1 MTADGEVQKS
11 EIGERLEYLKKA
23 TQGFKMDLESSN
35 TKLEEVK
42 VCLGEITDILEL
54 LSKTITISDQMDLSY
69 RHRIIQDLESFKNT
83 KALLEKL
90 TESLSKDNPDIYKK
104 ILEFVSTQEK
114 TILDIGS
121 AVKQN
126 TLDMATSLKYL
137 RKLNCEDE
145 TGRPLTGFNWLGY
158 HIVKGAQ
165 GALAGIII
173 AIIYWFLRYVLPALM
188 NWGSSVSK

>member
-1 MTADGEVQKS
+1 MAAGDEEIQKS
-11 EIGERLEYLKKA
+11 EIEGRLEYLKKA

-42 VCLGEITDILEL
+42 ICLSEITDILEL

-104 ILEFVSTQEK
+104 ILEFVTAQEK
-114 TILDIGS
+114 TILDIGT

-126 TLDMATSLKYL
+126 TLDMASSLKYL

-158 HIVKGAQ
+158 HLAKGGQ

-173 AIIYWFLRYVLPALM
+173 ALIYWFLRYVLPAIM
-188 NWGSSVSK
+188 SWQPAK